1 MGASF
6 HNPDPNH
13 SFIKMNGRKIYNYAL
28 TNVPRAIKHCLDKSN
43 LDLKDISKILL
54 HQANEK
60 MDIAIGERLYSL
72 YGIDKMPADKMP
84 MNIAKMGNN
93 SVATV
98 PILFDM
104 IIKNE
109 LKPHS
114 FSPKDVLVMASV
126 GAGMSI
132 NAFSYRLP

>member
-1 MGASF
+1 MGTSF

-13 SFIKMNGRKIYNYAL
+13 KFIKMNGLKIYNYAL
-28 TNVPRAIKHCLDKSN
+28 SNVPRAIKSCIDKSN
-43 LDLKDISKILL
+43 LDLSNISKILI

-60 MDIAIGERLYSL
+60 MDLAIGERLFSL
-72 YGIDKMPADKMP
+72 YGIDKMPAEKMP

-98 PILFDM
+98 PVLFDM
-104 IIKNE
+104 IMKNQ
-109 LKPHS
+109 LKSHS
-114 FSPKDVLVMASV
+114 LSPSDVIIMASV
-126 GAGMSI
+126 GAGMNI

>member
-1 MGASF
+1 
-6 HNPDPNH
+6 
-13 SFIKMNGRKIYNYAL
+13 
-28 TNVPRAIKHCLDKSN
+28 
-43 LDLKDISKILL
+43 
-54 HQANEK
+54 
-60 MDIAIGERLYSL
+60 
-72 YGIDKMPADKMP
+72 MP

-104 IIKNE
+104 IMKNE
-109 LKPHS
+109 LDSHS
-114 FSPKDVLVMASV
+114 FSPSDVLIMASV